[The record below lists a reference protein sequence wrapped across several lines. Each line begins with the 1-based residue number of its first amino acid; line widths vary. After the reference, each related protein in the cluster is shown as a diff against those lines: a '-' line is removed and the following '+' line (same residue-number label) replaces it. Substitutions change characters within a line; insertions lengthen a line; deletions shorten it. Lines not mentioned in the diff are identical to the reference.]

1 MLFYSD
7 LEHYDNFGD
16 TERVFW
22 VDVSGVPECF
32 VGEAKKI
39 DGADYTEDCFG
50 VCIQHNSETGEFVAI
65 EDKPGQN
72 LYYVDNLGEKHWFDY
87 CLSGQE
93 LAQIVE
99 KVRIFLE
106 VMEKENSYRETESEK
121 RR

>member
-87 CLSGQE
+87 CLSGRE

-99 KVRIFLE
+99 KVHIFLE

-121 RR
+121 IR